1 LKVGNVFS
9 QRSDFASGSGFFSLA
24 LDLLSAK
31 TKQQSPNGKG
41 EKIMRRIIIG
51 VSAATVLVFGFHLNF
66 RDNLTATA
74 LAASS
79 GGTISGRVVFVG
91 DAPAAKKVKVT
102 KDNEKCGAEITAE
115 DLVVGSDKGIQ
126 YAVVSVVGLKGAPP
140 KPANPP
146 TINQKGCVFRPHVV
160 IAPVGAGVDIINDDG
175 ILHNFHTSSTKN
187 SPMNRAQ
194 PGFRK
199 KMTET
204 FTQPE
209 IIKVSCDAHSWM
221 SAWLVVTDHPYIDTT
236 DGSGAF
242 KINDVPPGNQ
252 TIEVW
257 HETLGKITKTV
268 AVKAGEETKI
278 TIELSKK

>member
-1 LKVGNVFS
+1 VFVVGAYFLFS
-9 QRSDFASGSGFFSLA
+9 G
-24 LDLLSAK
+24 
-31 TKQQSPNGKG
+31 
-41 EKIMRRIIIG
+41 RIP
-51 VSAATVLVFGFHLNF
+51 T
-66 RDNLTATA
+66 TA
-74 LAASS
+74 LAASA

-91 DAPAAKKVKVT
+91 DPPAAKKIKVT
-102 KDNEKCGAEITAE
+102 KDSEKCGAEITAE

-126 YAVVSVVGLKGAPP
+126 NAVVSVVGLKGAAP

-146 TINQKGCVFRPHVV
+146 TIDQKGCVFRPHVLIV
-160 IAPVGAGVDIINDDG
+160 PVGAGVDILNNDG

-204 FTQPE
+204 FTQAE

-221 SAWLVVTDHPYIDTT
+221 SGWIVVTDHPYIDAT
-236 DGSGAF
+236 DSSGAF
-242 KINDVPPGNQ
+242 KISDVAPGNQ

-257 HETLGKITKTV
+257 HETLGKITKSV

-278 TIELSKK
+278 TIEMSKK

>member
-1 LKVGNVFS
+1 MGRTMIGFS
-9 QRSDFASGSGFFSLA
+9 ATAVLVCGIYAGFL
-24 LDLLSAK
+24 
-31 TKQQSPNGKG
+31 GKYSSTA
-41 EKIMRRIIIG
+41 
-51 VSAATVLVFGFHLNF
+51 SAAS
-66 RDNLTATA
+66 A
-74 LAASS
+74 
-79 GGTISGRVVFVG
+79 GGTISGRVVFIG
-91 DAPAAKKVKVT
+91 DLPAAKKVKVT

-126 YAVVSVVGLKGAPP
+126 NAVVSVVGLKGAPA

-146 TINQKGCVFRPHVV
+146 TIDQKGCVFRPHVL
-160 IAPVGAGVDIINDDG
+160 IAPVGVGVDILNNDG
-175 ILHNFHTSSTKN
+175 ILHNFHTNSAKN

-204 FTQPE
+204 FNQAE

-221 SAWLVVTDHPYIDTT
+221 SGWLVVTDHPYIDAT
-236 DGSGAF
+236 DGGGAF
-242 KINDVPPGNQ
+242 KITDVPPGNQ

-268 AVKAGEETKI
+268 SVKAGEESKI
-278 TIELSKK
+278 TIELAKK

>member
-1 LKVGNVFS
+1 MQK
-9 QRSDFASGSGFFSLA
+9 Q
-24 LDLLSAK
+24 
-31 TKQQSPNGKG
+31 KQQSPNRKG
-41 EKIMRRIIIG
+41 ERIMRRIIIG
-51 VSAATVLVFGFHLNF
+51 GSAITVLVFGFHLNF
-66 RDNLTATA
+66 LGNLTATA

-79 GGTISGRVVFVG
+79 GGTISGRVVLVG
-91 DAPAAKKVKVT
+91 DAPAVKKTKVT

-126 YAVVSVVGLKGAPP
+126 YAVVSVAGLKGAPP

-146 TINQKGCVFRPHVV
+146 TIDQKGCVFRPHVL

-175 ILHNFHTSSTKN
+175 ILHNFHTNSTKN

-221 SAWLVVTDHPYIDTT
+221 SAWLVVTDHPYIDAT

-252 TIEVW
+252 TVEVW

>member
-1 LKVGNVFS
+1 
-9 QRSDFASGSGFFSLA
+9 
-24 LDLLSAK
+24 
-31 TKQQSPNGKG
+31 
-41 EKIMRRIIIG
+41 MRRITIG
-51 VSAATVLVFGFHLNF
+51 VSAVTVLVFGFYLNF
-66 RDNLTATA
+66 RGNLTTTA

-102 KDNEKCGAEITAE
+102 KDNEKCGAEVTGE

-126 YAVVSVVGLKGAPP
+126 YAVVSVVGLKGAPA

-146 TINQKGCVFRPHVV
+146 TVDQKGCVFRPHVLIV
-160 IAPVGAGVDIINDDG
+160 PVGVGVDILNSDG

-204 FTQPE
+204 FNQAET
-209 IIKVSCDAHSWM
+209 IKVNCDAHSWM
-221 SAWLVVTDHPYIDTT
+221 SAWLVITDHPYIDAT

-242 KINDVPPGNQ
+242 KINDVPPGNH
-252 TIEVW
+252 TVEVW

-268 AVKAGEETKI
+268 TVKTGEEAKI